1 MVVRTWLEHDLV
13 AVASLAFVAS
23 CGRGEGAGAHHDS
36 GGVDVVHDG
45 EGRWVLHRR
54 ENHHQVEH
62 VLRVVEVPCPRI
74 LNLHNDRV
82 QFRQR
87 LSVKRDMV
95 RSRSQLRP
103 HRAEHCLQVPSLREQ
118 YQVTRSNGWWSYPQ
132 TEYRTVNKTTYDFE
146 DRYFVYVALTRAG
159 KSLVVDKVPT
169 PKDEEEDEDMK
180 QPDYSAVEYAW
191 DKADLTESWPEVRNP
206 FVEYDNER
214 SDDVK
219 SPAAKSNSS
228 ETKQENSSTNKKKYV
243 ERIDSLQY
251 QAYSNRSEASENVY
265 MRACKIKAV
274 KARNI
279 QLLEQG
285 GVKKISAQ
293 VILKIDDVS
302 DVGRIISHVEN
313 GIKELIDVK
322 LIHYIDKG
330 WVVEEDDK

>member
-1 MVVRTWLEHDLV
+1 MRVKVFFLCLFTALFCVVGCTRSSDSISEKTVLKAVNRLLEEKAISEKFEVLTVGSYECNDEATRLTLRKLK
-13 AVASLAFVAS
+13 A
-23 CGRGEGAGAHHDS
+23 AGLLDYK
-36 GGVDVVHDG
+36 
-45 EGRWVLHRR
+45 
-54 ENHHQVEH
+54 VERYAWWEKGSK
-62 VLRVVEVPCPRI
+62 RV
-74 LNLHNDRV
+74 
-82 QFRQR
+82 
-87 LSVKRDMV
+87 
-95 RSRSQLRP
+95 
-103 HRAEHCLQVPSLREQ
+103 REQ

-146 DRYFVYVALTRAG
+146 DHYFVDVALTRAG

-302 DVGRIISHVEN
+302 DVGRIISHVEK

>member
-1 MVVRTWLEHDLV
+1 M
-13 AVASLAFVAS
+13 
-23 CGRGEGAGAHHDS
+23 
-36 GGVDVVHDG
+36 
-45 EGRWVLHRR
+45 
-54 ENHHQVEH
+54 
-62 VLRVVEVPCPRI
+62 
-74 LNLHNDRV
+74 
-82 QFRQR
+82 
-87 LSVKRDMV
+87 
-95 RSRSQLRP
+95 
-103 HRAEHCLQVPSLREQ
+103 
-118 YQVTRSNGWWSYPQ
+118 
-132 TEYRTVNKTTYDFE
+132 
-146 DRYFVYVALTRAG
+146 
-159 KSLVVDKVPT
+159 
-169 PKDEEEDEDMK
+169 
-180 QPDYSAVEYAW
+180 
-191 DKADLTESWPEVRNP
+191 
-206 FVEYDNER
+206 
-214 SDDVK
+214 K

-228 ETKQENSSTNKKKYV
+228 ETKQENSSTNKKIYV